1 MVSTGRRGGSTLGCL
16 LWVLGMAVVL
26 YYGTQIGQHYFEF
39 YQLQEEM
46 RSQARL
52 APGLPDPVIRRR
64 IADRI
69 DQLGLNI
76 DPRKVKITRGGR
88 PRRIIIETE
97 YADTVVLPA
106 FKRVFVFRPRADEP
120 L

>member
-1 MVSTGRRGGSTLGCL
+1 MVIAGRRGNSTLGCL

-26 YYGTQIGQHYFEF
+26 YYGSHIAQRYFDY

-52 APGLPDPVIRRR
+52 APGLTDPVIRRR

-106 FKRVFVFRPRADEP
+106 FKRVFIFRPRADEP